1 MNNLDSNYYLKYL
14 KYKKKYLELKG
25 GDLST
30 KIKTKVFGKST
41 QTFSNMEQ
49 LYDHYGMFVTPD
61 DYKEKEDDK
70 KKYKTFLE
78 YVKIIK
84 KNWNEFIQMEV
95 IIDMINAGFMYN
107 QIISSEVAPKDL
119 IFHTVML
126 NEKFIS
132 PLDFFIRAIAQG
144 HLDLLAK
151 TDYQPLKGN
160 FITMNS
166 VAKAALKKKYE
177 EEFKDKTGVDPFRFK
192 DYAVKMLNKIKKVEQ
207 FKINDEWMR
216 ENPRHIIGEVRW
228 ATLINKS
235 MEDREKENNVYVK
248 IKINENDPNVPKY
261 QGETGIAYNFIDKNV
276 LMVIM
281 RDKNSIRITTDK
293 VVFLAGY
300 GHEPK
305 SALDDIHNFNGII
318 DAMKDITSKIEGI
331 SIEEI
336 LNETGLSNYNDW
348 TWWPDLKSN
357 EITL

>member
-1 MNNLDSNYYLKYL
+1 M
-14 KYKKKYLELKG
+14 G
-25 GDLST
+25 
-30 KIKTKVFGKST
+30 
-41 QTFSNMEQ
+41 
-49 LYDHYGMFVTPD
+49 
-61 DYKEKEDDK
+61 EDDQ

-192 DYAVKMLNKIKKVEQ
+192 DYAVKM
-207 FKINDEWMR
+207 
-216 ENPRHIIGEVRW
+216 
-228 ATLINKS
+228 
-235 MEDREKENNVYVK
+235 
-248 IKINENDPNVPKY
+248 
-261 QGETGIAYNFIDKNV
+261 
-276 LMVIM
+276 
-281 RDKNSIRITTDK
+281 
-293 VVFLAGY
+293 
-300 GHEPK
+300 
-305 SALDDIHNFNGII
+305 
-318 DAMKDITSKIEGI
+318 
-331 SIEEI
+331 
-336 LNETGLSNYNDW
+336 
-348 TWWPDLKSN
+348 
-357 EITL
+357 